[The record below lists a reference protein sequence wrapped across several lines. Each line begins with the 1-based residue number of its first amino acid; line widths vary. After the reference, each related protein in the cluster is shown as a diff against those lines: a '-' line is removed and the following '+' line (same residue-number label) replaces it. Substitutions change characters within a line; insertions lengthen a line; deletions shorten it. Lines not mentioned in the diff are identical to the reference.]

1 MFMGKGKTTADISG
15 RRRNQIINAVNNSMG
30 PEVIVPALDDVELAL
45 FKRMD
50 KQKKAADKKNGF
62 ESFFSP
68 VEIEYDD
75 PCLDIYND

>member
-1 MFMGKGKTTADISG
+1 MFMKKAKTVADISG
-15 RRRNQIINAVNNSMG
+15 RRWNQMINAVNNSMG
-30 PEVIVPALDDVELAL
+30 PEVIAPPLDEVELGL
-45 FKRMD
+45 FERLD
-50 KQKKAADKKNGF
+50 KQKKEADKKNGF

>member
-1 MFMGKGKTTADISG
+1 MKKVKTTADISG

-30 PEVIVPALDDVELAL
+30 PEVIVPALDDVELDL

-50 KQKKAADKKNGF
+50 KQKKDADKKYGMNLCFG
-62 ESFFSP
+62 P